1 MDGEI
6 RVTHETLRSWPLP
19 EPGSEKHRRGVVLVV
34 AGSASTPGAAL
45 LSGEAALRAGA
56 GKLRIATASSVVAAL
71 GVAVPEAGVRGFAE
85 TEAGDVSAECA
96 QDVLAMSEGA
106 DAVLVGPGWVDPDDA
121 EAFLVRFVTG
131 LRAPL
136 VIDALASTYVGR
148 HREEVRARKE
158 DCLLTVNPT
167 ELGHVLGVTA
177 NEVESDPCRAVTS
190 LAASTGAV
198 VVCGGATKT
207 IGAPDGRAFTVPP
220 SAPGMAVSGS
230 GDAQAGLV
238 SGLLARGADPV
249 QAAVWGAWLHARAG
263 DRVAE
268 QVGPLGFLARELAGE
283 VPRLL
288 AET

>member
-1 MDGEI
+1 MLDLVDLGTQQATGHAWVFRRCAGGTAASPDRGDQCRPAYRCSTKCPRRWSSCATARAWATSRTPARE
-6 RVTHETLRSWPLP
+6 RRRPTGSTWTSVMRTSSSPTMARTRRMRWAPGSQELPPTNGRRSCWRHLSSAPWTQPAARRAAPDWTSSSTSGFASATSGSSTASPAGGFAPSTPTRRDAGRSW
-19 EPGSEKHRRGVVLVV
+19 
-34 AGSASTPGAAL
+34 
-45 LSGEAALRAGA
+45 
-56 GKLRIATASSVVAAL
+56 ASS
-71 GVAVPEAGVRGFAE
+71 
-85 TEAGDVSAECA
+85 T
-96 QDVLAMSEGA
+96 
-106 DAVLVGPGWVDPDDA
+106 
-121 EAFLVRFVTG
+121 
-131 LRAPL
+131 
-136 VIDALASTYVGR
+136 
-148 HREEVRARKE
+148 
-158 DCLLTVNPT
+158 
-167 ELGHVLGVTA
+167 
-177 NEVESDPCRAVTS
+177 TS
-190 LAASTGAV
+190 RPIASTGAV